1 MNGNL
6 SQHSNGNSS
15 WEGTPIQKGWE
26 WRENLNK
33 FDLDPFRRNK
43 LLLFPPSFTLLVMKS
58 ALLPLIF
65 ILFACF
71 PLLAQDIP
79 IDPSF
84 HYLDRNTGTGF
95 DGSLGD
101 LQILDDGKQLVGG
114 SFATYNGKPASG
126 LVRLLSDGQ
135 IDPAFQTGTG
145 FQTTEGEN
153 HFVRSIQVQSDGK
166 LLVGGKFTAYNGL
179 EANRLIRLN
188 PDGSRDLSFQIGVGF
203 DKEVTTV
210 VLQSDGKILVSGHFT
225 SYQDEP
231 VPSLIRIHPDGSRDP
246 SFNPQSNSE
255 NLTRI
260 FALQE
265 DGKILVNAGNDFFR
279 LHPDGSLDASFQL
292 AVPFGETYTDPD
304 YGTIDYQFDVY
315 SILLEENGK
324 IWLSG
329 FMQKSL
335 KGMVSQLRLFPDG
348 SVDES
353 FYSPNEEI
361 GFADLR
367 PYYFVKGGDGFVYT
381 SRSPYAGTLREL
393 QRILPDGRQDG
404 NFVHPE
410 EIPSDELQSLGK
422 RLGFQTDGKLLV
434 GGIRNDQTVMF
445 RFNMDGSLDRSY
457 NPFPEFNQEVHTLTL
472 QADGKILVAGKFS
485 RYNGRVAKGLARI
498 HPDGTLDESFDAG
511 TGLYHPFF
519 EPSLSILPQEDG
531 KILLFGNF
539 TSYNDSPAGGI
550 VRLLP
555 DGKKDMEFD
564 AGSGFDPGS
573 NFPAALQK
581 DGKIIVAGE
590 DFNGEPIPGLIRLNS
605 DGSKDTSFDIGSG
618 FNGAIVSLAITP
630 ENKILLAGNFTSF
643 NGHPVKLLTRLNADG
658 SLDTSFKVNEQLD
671 IRPEK
676 LLVQKDGKILLA
688 ASDGPTGDESSLIR
702 LHPDGSQD
710 RGFKAGIAA
719 SGHMELF
726 TIQPDGKTL
735 LSWGKYSQPHILTRL
750 MPDGSV
756 DPTLKLDYDFNG
768 EIKTMAVDSKG
779 NLLAG
784 GSFTSFEGI
793 NAYRIAQI
801 PDIVNQPPAL
811 DNVFRINAGGPYL
824 YRGSE
829 VWLPDTRFSGGN
841 TYSNQV
847 PISNTENDALYQTE
861 RNGDFSYEIPVP
873 RPGQYT
879 LELHFAEIFW
889 EQPGARLFDLKVEN
903 DLFRTNIDLV
913 KDIGLKK
920 AKVVRIEDL
929 EVRDGHLNLE
939 FISRKDRAKIS
950 GIALY
955 KQAQKETSEDI
966 WINAGGEALYY
977 LGTEWLS
984 DRYYLGGKTHY
995 DNSRSI
1001 SATDMDELHQSER
1014 YGKFNYHIPVPK
1026 AGKYLLVLYL
1036 SEIFWEKEGERVFD
1050 VLIENGQSE
1059 LKNLDLIKLTG
1070 EPNHAYML
1078 NAGTV
1083 EVMDGTFDLEF
1094 TPTINQAKV
1103 SGIRL
1108 APVDPDTGAPAIS
1121 QPEDQTLNEGQKWS
1135 YQLEA
1140 YSLVDGE
1147 NLHYFAEGLPES
1159 LSLDPDT
1166 GHISGSVS
1174 TPGRYEIALKV
1185 TDQQGFSAYA
1195 DFSITVNPLTVV
1207 RRINAGGFWLDA
1219 GDIQWQ
1225 GDLRHPTG
1233 SIYSTNAAISNT
1245 ELDTIYQSERNG
1257 DFSYE
1262 IKVPARGDYTVELH
1276 FAEIH
1281 WTREN
1286 ARLFRYQL
1294 ENEPLSEIIDLYKDH
1309 GGANHAYVR
1318 TIHDVQVT
1326 DGYLSLEMITVKDR
1340 AKLSGIVVY
1349 RQGTLASAAR
1359 MATESQMGEQ
1369 QEFGESNSEEEIEVV
1384 NLYPNPARDH
1394 LNLEF
1399 EAKESGVWSFE
1410 LVNSLG
1416 VSTYLDRVNL
1426 ETGRHRLEFDLSAYR
1441 FSAGTYYLRMESER
1455 EASRVLR
1462 VILY

>member
-1 MNGNL
+1 MKPAL
-6 SQHSNGNSS
+6 H
-15 WEGTPIQKGWE
+15 
-26 WRENLNK
+26 
-33 FDLDPFRRNK
+33 
-43 LLLFPPSFTLLVMKS
+43 LLTFLFF
-58 ALLPLIF
+58 AYLPL
-65 ILFACF
+65 FAQEI
-71 PLLAQDIP
+71 PL
-79 IDPSF
+79 DPSF
-84 HYLDRNTGTGF
+84 HYIDRGAGLGF
-95 DGSLGD
+95 DGPVSDLG
-101 LQILDDGKQLVGG
+101 LQENGKHLVGG
-114 SFATYNGKPASG
+114 RFTSYNGKSANG
-126 LVRLLSDGQ
+126 LVGLLPDGQ
-135 IDPAFQTGTG
+135 ADPSFSIGTG
-145 FQTTEGEN
+145 FQTLSRGDFTVN
-153 HFVRSIQVQSDGK
+153 SIQVQRDGK
-166 LLVGGKFTAYNGL
+166 LLVGGAFIAYKDS

-188 PDGSRDLSFQIGVGF
+188 PDGSRDPSFQTGRGF
-203 DKEVTTV
+203 DKEVTSVT
-210 VLQSDGKILVSGHFT
+210 LQSDGKILVGGYFT
-225 SYQDEP
+225 SYQDVP
-231 VPSLIRIHPDGSRDP
+231 LPSLVRINPDGSQDS
-246 SFNPQSNSE
+246 SFNAEGIAGSNVRE
-255 NLTRI
+255 V
-260 FALQE
+260 ALQE
-265 DGKILVNAGNDFFR
+265 DGKILVNAGDNFVR
-279 LHPDGSLDASFQL
+279 LHPDGTTDNSFQL
-292 AVPFGETYTDPD
+292 ADPFGNTFNDPD
-304 YGTIDYQFDVY
+304 YGTYTNTFHVFSIFMEQDGK
-315 SILLEENGK
+315 ILLRGD
-324 IWLSG
+324 
-329 FMQKSL
+329 MRRSL
-335 KGMVSQLRLFPDG
+335 RSSVAFLRLNPDG
-348 SVDES
+348 SLDES
-353 FYSPNEEI
+353 FQFYEEEL
-361 GFADLR
+361 GFELVGNLAKNL
-367 PYYFVKGGDGFVYT
+367 DGELFTVGLGQIRFD
-381 SRSPYAGTLREL
+381 RSI
-393 QRILPDGRQDG
+393 QRLLPDGTLDKTFPPQEDLNDEELLLAGSILEVQQDG
-404 NFVHPE
+404 RFLVNG
-410 EIPSDELQSLGK
+410 SMGK
-422 RLGFQTDGKLLV
+422 I
-434 GGIRNDQTVMF
+434 GGLF
-445 RFNMDGSLDRSY
+445 RINQDGSLDRSY
-457 NPFPEFNQEVHTLTL
+457 NPTPEFNQEVHTLTL
-472 QADGKILVAGKFS
+472 QPDGKILAAGKFTE
-485 RYNGRVAKGLARI
+485 YNGSVVNGLARV
-498 HPDGTLDESFDAG
+498 HPDGSLDETFDSG
-511 TGLYHPFF
+511 TGLDHSFYNPQ
-519 EPSLSILPQEDG
+519 LSILLQQDNR
-531 KILLFGNF
+531 ILLIGNF
-539 TSYNDSPAGGI
+539 IAYNGIPSGGI
-550 VRLLP
+550 IRLLP
-555 DGKKDMEFD
+555 DGRQDKSFEPGTGFK
-564 AGSGFDPGS
+564 AGSEL
-573 NFPAALQK
+573 PAMLQT
-581 DGKIIVAGE
+581 DGKIVVAGTL
-590 DFNGEPIPGLIRLNS
+590 FNGEPFPGLIRLHP

-618 FNGAIVSLAITP
+618 FDHSVSCLAAAP
-630 ENKILLAGNFTSF
+630 GNKILAAGHSTSF
-643 NGHPVKLLTRLNADG
+643 NGDPVNLLVRLNPDGSRDNTFNVDMELVIRPENLLIQGDGKILVAGSDGPTGNESRLIRLNSDG
-658 SLDTSFKVNEQLD
+658 SLDT
-671 IRPEK
+671 
-676 LLVQKDGKILLA
+676 
-688 ASDGPTGDESSLIR
+688 
-702 LHPDGSQD
+702 
-710 RGFKAGIAA
+710 GFKAGIAA
-719 SGHMELF
+719 SERMGPL
-726 TIQPDGKTL
+726 TLQPDRKIL
-735 LSWGKYSQPHILTRL
+735 LSLGKYGPPSVLARL

-768 EIKTMAVDSKG
+768 EIKTMAVDLKG
-779 NLLAG
+779 NLLVV

-889 EQPGARLFDLKVEN
+889 EKSGARLFDLKVEN

-955 KQAQKETSEDI
+955 KQTQKETSEDI
-966 WINAGGEALYY
+966 YINAGGEALYY

-984 DRYYLGGKTHY
+984 DRYYLGGKIHV

-1014 YGKFNYHIPVPK
+1014 YGRFNYHIPVPK

-1050 VLIENGQSE
+1050 VLIENRQSE
-1059 LKNLDLIKLTG
+1059 LKNLDLIKLIG

-1083 EVMDGTFDLEF
+1083 EVMDGTLDLEF
-1094 TPTINQAKV
+1094 SPTINEAKV

-1108 APVDPDTGAPAIS
+1108 APVDPETGAPAIA

-1135 YQLEA
+1135 YEIKT
-1140 YSLVDGE
+1140 YSPSDGE

-1159 LSLDPDT
+1159 LTLDPDT

-1185 TDQQGFSAYA
+1185 TDQQGLAAYT
-1195 DFSITVNPLTVV
+1195 DFTITVNPLTVV
-1207 RRINAGGFWLDA
+1207 SRINAGGFWLNA

-1225 GDLRHPTG
+1225 SNLNHPTG
-1233 SIYSTNAAISNT
+1233 SIYSTNTAISNT

-1262 IKVPARGDYTVELH
+1262 IKVPAIGYYTVELH

-1309 GGANHAYVR
+1309 GGANHAYIR
-1318 TIHDVQVT
+1318 TIHDVQVK
-1326 DGYLSLEMITVKDR
+1326 DGYLSLEMISVKDR

-1359 MATESQMGEQ
+1359 LATESQMGDQ
-1369 QEFGESNSEEEIEVV
+1369 QAFTASTNEEENDAV

-1394 LNLEF
+1394 ISLEF
-1399 EAKESGVWSFE
+1399 EAKESGAWNFV

-1416 VSTYLDRVNL
+1416 VSTFLDRLNL
-1426 ETGRHRLEFDLSAYR
+1426 ETGRHRLEFDLSALPL
-1441 FSAGTYYLRMESER
+1441 SAGTYYLRLESER
-1455 EASRVLR
+1455 EEPKVLR